1 MAYQQTADQACDEHQ
16 ESRQADEDE
25 GPEGEVWGDMWWDES
40 HPVIAPGLLV
50 TPLCLNP
57 P

>member
-1 MAYQQTADQACDEHQ
+1 MAYQDTANQVYDEHP
-16 ESRQADEDE
+16 EFRQADEDE
-25 GPEGEVWGDMWWDES
+25 GPEGEVWGDMWWDEPR
-40 HPVIAPGLLV
+40 PVIAPGLLV

>member
-1 MAYQQTADQACDEHQ
+1 MAYQETADQACDEHQ
-16 ESRQADEDE
+16 ESCQADEDE
-25 GPEGEVWGDMWWDES
+25 GPEREVWGDKWWGEPR
-40 HPVIAPGLLV
+40 PVIVPGLLV